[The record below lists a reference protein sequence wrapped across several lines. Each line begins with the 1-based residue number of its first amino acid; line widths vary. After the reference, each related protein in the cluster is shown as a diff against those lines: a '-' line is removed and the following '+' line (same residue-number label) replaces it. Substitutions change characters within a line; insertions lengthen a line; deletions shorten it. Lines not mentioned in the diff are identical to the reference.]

1 MAEQQPK
8 IVTGIGKAE
17 LHRILV
23 RGYDL
28 NKELVGKI
36 TFTDMTSLMLRG
48 RLPTPN
54 EAKMLDAL
62 LVILVEHGMVS
73 HVIAARLVYHCAP
86 EAIQAA
92 VAAALCGAGS
102 VHLGSSEWSAKM
114 LTEALPN
121 GSENCDFEQI
131 ATNIL
136 DDYSTRKQRIP
147 GIGHRTHAE
156 GDPRA
161 ETLFGIAK
169 ENGIYGSYCELL
181 QKLSEVASQRRK
193 RLIPVN
199 VTGAIG
205 AIALDMGFPWQITK
219 AFALIGRT
227 LGVMGH
233 IAEEIRNPMATQID
247 AAIKQAI
254 VYEPYRT

>member
-1 MAEQQPK
+1 MAEPAK
-8 IVTGIGKAE
+8 VVTGIGKAE

-28 NKELVGKI
+28 NKELVGHI
-36 TFTDMTSLMLRG
+36 TFTGMTSLILRG
-48 RLPTPN
+48 RLPTAS

-62 LVILVEHGMVS
+62 LVILVEHGMIS
-73 HVIAARLVYHCAP
+73 HVVAARLIFHCAP

-114 LTEALPN
+114 LTEAMPPETKN
-121 GSENCDFEQI
+121 PDFGAI
-131 ATNIL
+131 AASIM
-136 DDYSTRKQRIP
+136 DDYSNRKQRMP

-161 ETLFGIAK
+161 DTLFGIAK
-169 ENGIYGSYCELL
+169 ETAIYGKYCELL
-181 QKLSEVASQRRK
+181 QALSKLATERRK

-247 AAIKQAI
+247 AAIKQAV

>member
-1 MAEQQPK
+1 MAEPVK
-8 IVTGIGKAE
+8 IVTGIGNAE
-17 LHRILV
+17 LHRIQV

-28 NKELVGKI
+28 NKELIGKI
-36 TFTDMTSLMLRG
+36 TFTDMTSLILRG

-62 LVILVEHGMVS
+62 LIILVEHGLIS
-73 HVIAARLVYHCAP
+73 HVIAARLIYPCAP
-86 EAIQAA
+86 EAMQAA

-114 LTEALPN
+114 LVDAMPPDTQNPDLNAV
-121 GSENCDFEQI
+121 
-131 ATNIL
+131 ATSII
-136 DDYSTRKQRIP
+136 DDYDQRKQRMP

-156 GDPRA
+156 GDPRV
-161 ETLFGIAK
+161 ETLMGIAK
-169 ENGIYGSYCELL
+169 ETGVYGKYCQLIE
-181 QKLSEVASQRRK
+181 KLSALTTERRK

-205 AIALDMGFPWQITK
+205 AIALDMGYPWQITK

-227 LGVMGH
+227 LGAIGH
-233 IAEEIRNPMATQID
+233 IAEEIQNPMATKID
-247 AAIKQAI
+247 AAIKQAV
-254 VYEPYRT
+254 VYEPKRA